1 MQRKTVFSILLLIY
15 LRLLLVDDQ
24 DKGDGDTTSTN
35 GSDDDDDSGGGDK
48 PAPQGPGDIIVK
60 GIVLNDYVDSD
71 LGQDQGE
78 LDLQQQDTPGEVYEP
93 SGEVYVP
100 PAKDDTD
107 D

>member
-1 MQRKTVFSILLLIY
+1 MQRKPIFSILLLLY

-24 DKGDGDTTSTN
+24 DKGGNNTPSTS
-35 GSDDDDDSGGGDK
+35 GSDDDDDSSDDT
-48 PAPQGPGDIIVK
+48 PPPQGPGDIIIK

>member
-1 MQRKTVFSILLLIY
+1 MQRKTVFSILLLLY
-15 LRLLLVDDQ
+15 LHLLLVDGQ
-24 DKGDGDTTSTN
+24 DKGDDDTSSTS
-35 GSDDDDDSGGGDK
+35 SDDDSGSSDDN
-48 PAPQGPGDIIVK
+48 PPPQGPGDIIVK